1 MSWIGKFD
9 LMKNGPAVQR
19 FRPDHSD
26 LGDSLMLSTAQ
37 LTISA
42 TATR

>member
-9 LMKNGPAVQR
+9 LMKNGPTVQR

-37 LTISA
+37 LTTSA